1 MCSENRRESIILL
14 LESIKKQ
21 LLAAQ
26 AAFDIWEQL
35 WPTQDQVSTLNA
47 YRGFFVPTRDA
58 LLDRFFIRVSNVI
71 GNDIRSPSF
80 YMLFS
85 LISKDNA
92 ISQNVDI
99 PSLRR
104 QLRRHKRL
112 VKRIL
117 AHRHTVV
124 AHEDITKANSRS
136 SVQYGEA
143 KSLLIDLQEIFNRIN
158 SIYNAGNIWHFHYQQ
173 HKDAS
178 RLLADL
184 KELWEQR
191 REKYE

>member
-1 MCSENRRESIILL
+1 MYSENRRESIVLL

-35 WPTQDQVSTLNA
+35 WPTQDQVSILNA
-47 YRGFFVPTRDA
+47 YRGFFVPARDA
-58 LLDRFFIRVSNVI
+58 FLDRFFIRVSNVI

-80 YMLFS
+80 YLLFR
-85 LISKDNA
+85 LISEDNTNP
-92 ISQNVDI
+92 QNIDI
-99 PSLRR
+99 FSLRR
-104 QLRRHKRL
+104 KLRKHKRL
-112 VKRIL
+112 VNRIL
-117 AHRHTVV
+117 VHRHTVV
-124 AHEDITKANSRS
+124 AHADIKKADRRS
-136 SVQYGEA
+136 IVQYGEA
-143 KSLLIDLQEIFNRIN
+143 KSLLVDLQEIFNHIN

-191 REKYE
+191 RQKHE